1 MSIDTVLLVAF
12 KYPPY
17 DEVGGRRWARLS
29 RHFAELGVQV
39 HVLTVH
45 WGSAN
50 ADSANS
56 LMHPNLHIHCLP
68 SLGFHRLRRRRLWP
82 NKLRASLVRRLARR
96 EMLEDARFWGLVMI
110 PYARHLMRKHDIRH
124 VIATG
129 APFWANWWILQIKKE
144 DPQATI
150 VQDLRDPWL
159 DHPMR
164 LKSYRP
170 ETVARWREMEAAV
183 LSESDL
189 VVTVTETLRD
199 ILAAKSRAPVRV
211 IANGYEPS
219 EFPESRSTAPRPFG
233 LLHAGTLG
241 SGRVAPTRNLFDAV
255 RSVAHEM
262 PELQITFWG
271 PMPDSLLDEYRDL
284 VDARVL
290 ALRSWAPIEQVV
302 KAIDEQTFACL
313 HIQSEKL
320 SNYALSTKIFEY
332 AYARRPV
339 FSIDWD
345 GEIRRFVAQHDLGWS
360 VDGDKEAAIANGLR
374 MLYDLW
380 QENPSMESQPKG
392 IEGFTYRRL
401 AQEYLS
407 LIEHAAAAVGT
418 EAHQPQVRASEP
430 LSRADM

>member
-29 RHFAELGVQV
+29 KHFAELGVQV

-45 WGSAN
+45 WGSRN
-50 ADSANS
+50 ADSTDTVV
-56 LMHPNLHIHCLP
+56 HPNLHIHRLP

-82 NKLRASLVRRLARR
+82 KRLHASLVRRLARR
-96 EMLEDARFWGLVMI
+96 EMLEDARLWGLVMV
-110 PYARHLMRKHDIRH
+110 PYARHLMRKHKIRYA
-124 VIATG
+124 IATG
-129 APFWANWWILQIKKE
+129 APFWANWWILHLRRGHRE
-144 DPQATI
+144 ATI

-183 LSESDL
+183 LTESDL
-189 VVTVTETLRD
+189 VITVTDTLRD
-199 ILAAKSRAPVRV
+199 ILAAKSPAPVRV
-211 IANGYEPS
+211 VANGYEPS
-219 EFPESRSTAPRPFG
+219 EFPETRSTTPRPFG

-271 PMPDSLLDEYRDL
+271 PMPDSLLDEYQDL
-284 VDARVL
+284 VEAGVL
-290 ALRSWAPIEQVV
+290 TLRSWAPIEQVAR
-302 KAIDEQTFACL
+302 AIDEQTFACL

-339 FSIDWD
+339 LSIDWD
-345 GEIRRFVAQHDLGWS
+345 GEIRRFVAEHDLGWS
-360 VDGDKEAAIANGLR
+360 VDGDNQDAIKNGLR
-374 MLYDLW
+374 MLYELW
-380 QENPSMESQPKG
+380 QKNPSMESQPRG
-392 IEGFTYRRL
+392 IERFTYRAL

-407 LIEHAAAAVGT
+407 LVEHASATTGTRVGR
-418 EAHQPQVRASEP
+418 P
-430 LSRADM
+430 